1 MESSRSIRRVP
12 TLLGPVGMG
21 TVAIL
26 FFDIADR
33 TAALLAT
40 WPKPLPDKLTSCG
53 LPALSSLSETLA
65 CLIPVVFGLNVT
77 LMVQDFPAATLVP
90 QSCVSVKSTASTVTA
105 MLVMFNAALPVLVS
119 VIGRVRERPT
129 VTIPKLKLAGISF
142 TVPTV
147 RVMVA
152 SVVLVTSAAELA
164 VRVTVAFAGT
174 VGGAL

>member
-53 LPALSSLSETLA
+53 LPALSSLIETLA

-77 LMVQDFPAATLVP
+77 LIVQDFPAATL
-90 QSCVSVKSTASTVTA
+90 
-105 MLVMFNAALPVLVS
+105 F
-119 VIGRVRERPT
+119 
-129 VTIPKLKLAGISF
+129 
-142 TVPTV
+142 
-147 RVMVA
+147 
-152 SVVLVTSAAELA
+152 
-164 VRVTVAFAGT
+164 AFPFHQPDRFP
-174 VGGAL
+174 

>member
-12 TLLGPVGMG
+12 TLLGPVGLG
-21 TVAIL
+21 TVTRL

-33 TAALLAT
+33 TAVLLAT

-142 TVPTV
+142 SVPTV

-174 VGGAL
+174 VA